1 MEKLNGIIDSC
12 KGIIEEFVI
21 FFKNLVK
28 QLREIGDK
36 N

>member
-1 MEKLNGIIDSC
+1 MEKLNGIIDSF
-12 KGIIEEFVI
+12 KGIIEEFVT